1 MAPKGAGDPGVKNP
15 PNGGAP
21 DGDSRRPELS
31 MDRASVATI
40 TRLSSYYRILAE
52 AERDQLETLS
62 SKMLAEK
69 CGVTSAQ
76 VRKDLSVFGN
86 FGRRGLG
93 YNVLQLREQVGHIL
107 GLGRRW
113 RVALVGA
120 GNLGHA
126 LFAYKGFKKQGFHIE
141 HVFDVDPEKMDEQ
154 WGDVRIRPVSE
165 LHAAAAGNR
174 IDIVILA
181 VPADAAQQVA
191 TLVVD
196 AGVRAILNFT
206 PGQLAVPAAVAVRHV
221 DLSIAIES
229 LSYTLTN

>member
-1 MAPKGAGDPGVKNP
+1 MKNMRGAG
-15 PNGGAP
+15 AP
-21 DGDSRRPELS
+21 AGDKRRPELS

-40 TRLSSYYRILAE
+40 TRLSSYYRVLVESERDRQQTISSKVLAE
-52 AERDQLETLS
+52 RS
-62 SKMLAEK
+62 
-69 CGVTSAQ
+69 GVSSAQ
-76 VRKDLSVFGN
+76 VRKDLSIFGN

-93 YNVLQLREQVGHIL
+93 YNALQLREQVGHIL
-107 GLGRRW
+107 GLGRHW

-120 GNLGHA
+120 GNLGRA
-126 LFAYKGFKKQGFHIE
+126 LFAYKGFRKQGFHVE
-141 HVFDVDPEKMDEQ
+141 HVFDVDPAKTDEL

-165 LHAAAAGNR
+165 LRAAAAGNR

-191 TLVVD
+191 NMVVD

-206 PGQLAVPAAVAVRHV
+206 PGQLAVPAAVAVRYV

-229 LSYTLTN
+229 LSYTLTK